1 MRDGIAASRNLHYKR
16 NGSMSDAI
24 ATAEKEFPMSIMRI
38 NEFRAHEGQG
48 DALRDRLKVF
58 VPVIAASDGCLSCQ
72 LLQSQKNRA
81 HIVLLE
87 VWQSAE
93 AHQASLKNI
102 PADDF
107 KETMKLVAVP
117 PTGEYYDTSA

>member
-1 MRDGIAASRNLHYKR
+1 
-16 NGSMSDAI
+16 
-24 ATAEKEFPMSIMRI
+24 MRI
-38 NEFRAHEGQG
+38 NEFRAQEGQG

-107 KETMKLVAVP
+107 KETMKLVSVP